1 MKNKLII
8 IEYYGNLLELY
19 SSKIAKSGLN
29 DRKQEQSVI
38 YLK

>member
-1 MKNKLII
+1 MKNTLMI
-8 IEYYGNLLELY
+8 IEYYGHLLELY
-19 SSKIAKSGLN
+19 NRKIAKSGLN